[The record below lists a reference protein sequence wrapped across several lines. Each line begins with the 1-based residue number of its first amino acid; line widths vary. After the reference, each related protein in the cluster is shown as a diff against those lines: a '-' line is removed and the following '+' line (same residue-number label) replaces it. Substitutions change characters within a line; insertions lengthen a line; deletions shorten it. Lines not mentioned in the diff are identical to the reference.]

1 LHNFNKKIMKL
12 SINESIEWLNANTV
26 ENFSRSRFYRLRQ
39 REIFEGFWRP
49 DKDIYYFTCTCLKRG
64 CRELGI
70 AYQKPT
76 RKNKRGKR
84 K

>member
-1 LHNFNKKIMKL
+1 MKL

-26 ENFSRSRFYRLRQ
+26 ENFSRSKFYRLRKKK
-39 REIFEGFWRP
+39 IFEGFCRP
-49 DKDIYYFTCTCLKRG
+49 VPTERWNNYFTYLSLKKG